1 MILLL
6 ICFLFV
12 CFVVCLVRLLSCL
25 FVVVVVV
32 AAGFCSVVGAVVL
45 LVVVFRFILC
55 TGLLTCPTNN
65 QRLTGSTFFCVLR
78 NLVRE
83 VGSTSK

>member
-25 FVVVVVV
+25 FVVVVV